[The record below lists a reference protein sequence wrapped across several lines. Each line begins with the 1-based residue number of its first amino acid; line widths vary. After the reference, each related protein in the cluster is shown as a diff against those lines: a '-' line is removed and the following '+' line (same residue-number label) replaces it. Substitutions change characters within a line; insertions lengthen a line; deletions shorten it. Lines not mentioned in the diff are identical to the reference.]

1 MQKMKFCVNVHM
13 RILTHMLKKGVWGN
27 SPASGNWAPSC
38 DACYPRKRRFPG
50 ACFSLLRQ
58 AAQNKK
64 VPSGTIF
71 WRRTVWRY
79 LGQCAIILLVRIEQV
94 RIVCGCP
101 FWKQKGGRYEHT

>member
-71 WRRTVWRY
+71 WRR
-79 LGQCAIILLVRIEQV
+79 IDILRVPAELPIKKQV
-94 RIVCGCP
+94 ASIG
-101 FWKQKGGRYEHT
+101 FWQPESP